1 MLSTLHGL
9 DSKTLDFPNL
19 IRLTDLP
26 KNFSIQL
33 EVYGLQT
40 MRESL
45 DHETKY
51 HIKKDKPGLFGLTPK
66 LLMGK
71 HESRYVLSI
80 TKIIDLT
87 HNFTNKC
94 LKSIRNDKKKPWIGF
109 IFVIDSKA

>member
-9 DSKTLDFPNL
+9 DSITLDFPNL

-71 HESRYVLSI
+71 QESRYVI
-80 TKIIDLT
+80 TLEYNT
-87 HNFTNKC
+87 
-94 LKSIRNDKKKPWIGF
+94 RGGMG
-109 IFVIDSKA
+109 